1 MNDQSAELASRIGR
15 LAQDL
20 HGGASVQQ
28 VLQGIVDAAVQ
39 TVPHAE
45 HAGVTLQ
52 AARQATCTLVA
63 SDDFVRAV
71 DQLQYALGE
80 GPCLSV
86 LFDEPLVRV
95 PDVTTETRWPA
106 FTARARQAGLGSML
120 SFRLVATD
128 TQHGGLNLY
137 AGSPGRFDELDEYI
151 GLLFAAHAAGA
162 LGGLLRREQLSAA
175 LSTHD
180 TIGQA
185 KGILVERYRINSEEA
200 FQLLVRASQHT
211 NTKLAEIADH
221 LVRTGELASHPRRP
235 SRFRSRAGGTFPP
248 QDPGVRDGP
257 ARTPEGPR

>member
-1 MNDQSAELASRIGR
+1 MNDRSAELASRMGR
-15 LAQDL
+15 LTEEL
-20 HGGASVQQ
+20 LGGAGVQE

-39 TVPHAE
+39 TVPNAE
-45 HAGVTLQ
+45 HAGVTLRT
-52 AARQATCTLVA
+52 ARQAVCTPVA

-71 DQLQYALGE
+71 DQIQYDLNE

-86 LFDEPLVRV
+86 LFDEPLVRM
-95 PDVTTETRWPA
+95 PDVAAETRWPG
-106 FTARARQAGLGSML
+106 FTARARQAGLGSVL

-137 AGSPGRFDELDEYI
+137 AEAPGRFDELDEHI

-180 TIGQA
+180 IIGQA
-185 KGILVERYRINSEEA
+185 KGILVERYRINSEAA

-221 LVRTGELASHPRRP
+221 LVRTGELASRPRRP
-235 SRFRSRAGGTFPP
+235 SRFRRRARG
-248 QDPGVRDGP
+248 
-257 ARTPEGPR
+257 

>member
-1 MNDQSAELASRIGR
+1 MNDPSVELASRMGR

-20 HGGASVQQ
+20 HGGACLQE

-45 HAGVTLQ
+45 HAGVTLRTP
-52 AARQATCTLVA
+52 RQTTCTPVA

-71 DQLQYALGE
+71 DQLQYDLGE
-80 GPCLSV
+80 GPCLSA
-86 LFDEPLVRV
+86 LFDEPLVRM

-106 FTARARQAGLGSML
+106 FTARARKAGPGSML

-137 AGSPGRFDELDEYI
+137 AEQPGRFDELDEHI

-185 KGILVERYRINSEEA
+185 KGILVERYRINSDAA

-221 LVRTGELASHPRRP
+221 LVRTGELRGP
-235 SRFRSRAGGTFPP
+235 SFP
-248 QDPGVRDGP
+248 DPPVFP
-257 ARTPEGPR
+257 